1 MEWLHGMGKILLGQ
15 GEEREVWTGEHIL
28 GILGDGVTFYGEN
41 GTFFFDLRC
50 FHRHQEDQHD
60 MILLPRVKSA

>member
-41 GTFFFDLRC
+41 GTFFLISDAFTGIRKTN
-50 FHRHQEDQHD
+50 
-60 MILLPRVKSA
+60 MA

>member
-1 MEWLHGMGKILLGQ
+1 MAPRMGKILLGQ

-41 GTFFFDLRC
+41 GTIFWISDAFTGIRKTN
-50 FHRHQEDQHD
+50 
-60 MILLPRVKSA
+60 MV